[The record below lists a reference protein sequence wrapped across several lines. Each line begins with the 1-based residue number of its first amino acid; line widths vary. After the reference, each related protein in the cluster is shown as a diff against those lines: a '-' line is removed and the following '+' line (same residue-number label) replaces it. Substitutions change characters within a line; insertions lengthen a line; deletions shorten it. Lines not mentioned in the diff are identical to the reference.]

1 MQRNSTIYNS
11 SFICFKTYNNFNDCM
26 KFYKRINIL
35 HCHINPPSFV
45 VNELDAGVV
54 EVPGVDGFEDLLDK
68 GLDDVNT

>member
-1 MQRNSTIYNS
+1 
-11 SFICFKTYNNFNDCM
+11 M

-54 EVPGVDGFEDLLDK
+54 EVPGVDGLEGQLNN
-68 GLDDVNT
+68 GLDDVKLENSIVCKNYYFLEL